1 MFEGPTSQAIIFE
14 AHEKRTERRRMVIKK
29 KIFLVNSIDCC
40 FCSIPLK
47 CSLKSSKDENGRAE
61 RMRTQQNV
69 QCKNFVSKKKMDEA
83 M

>member
-1 MFEGPTSQAIIFE
+1 MFEGPTSQAIILYL
-14 AHEKRTERRRMVIKK
+14 KQTKKGQNKMVIKK
-29 KIFLVNSIDCC
+29 KIFLVNSIGCC

-69 QCKNFVSKKKMDEA
+69 QCKNFVSKKKMNEA
-83 M
+83 